1 MGLVLATAIACNS
14 PSEIG
19 SNFLEGGSLSLSF
32 IDTLSL
38 KVSTVILDSVPTSNN
53 GRLLVGYVDDPQTGK
68 FSASP
73 CFQLENTLTQSLD
86 EEFTYNYLALRLEN
100 DDYSFYD
107 TMQLLKLKVY
117 EVDEKIELEDDGKL
131 YNNKSFEKKLT
142 NGQPVALGELVFT
155 PSPRRMDTLEV
166 KISDAFGLNLF
177 QLLKDGDT
185 KVTSKR
191 EFQEFLKGLVIEPDT
206 TVTSC
211 FIGFKP
217 TAALRLH
224 YTDNG
229 TPKKKRYL
237 DFPLGSNIYYN
248 QLKSNRSKTELKE
261 LVTRE
266 KSLSS
271 TKTSNMAYFHNGMA
285 LGIRVEVPHLRSIL
299 QFDQNL
305 IVSQA
310 QLKIVPISNTY
321 TDNKPLP
328 FSHAIYAVD
337 KFNDVY
343 RQYQNSLVLVEDGL
357 LQRDTHYSADVTE
370 FVKSQ
375 LRTDLKNQ
383 NALYFLPSSPGTRID
398 RVYVGDGDNKYGMEL
413 RIYYSQVN

>member
-1 MGLVLATAIACNS
+1 
-14 PSEIG
+14 
-19 SNFLEGGSLSLSF
+19 
-32 IDTLSL
+32 
-38 KVSTVILDSVPTSNN
+38 
-53 GRLLVGYVDDPQTGK
+53 
-68 FSASP
+68 
-73 CFQLENTLTQSLD
+73 
-86 EEFTYNYLALRLEN
+86 
-100 DDYSFYD
+100 
-107 TMQLLKLKVY
+107 
-117 EVDEKIELEDDGKL
+117 
-131 YNNKSFEKKLT
+131 
-142 NGQPVALGELVFT
+142 
-155 PSPRRMDTLEV
+155 
-166 KISDAFGLNLF
+166 
-177 QLLKDGDT
+177 
-185 KVTSKR
+185 
-191 EFQEFLKGLVIEPDT
+191 
-206 TVTSC
+206 
-211 FIGFKP
+211 
-217 TAALRLH
+217 
-224 YTDNG
+224 
-229 TPKKKRYL
+229 
-237 DFPLGSNIYYN
+237 
-248 QLKSNRSKTELKE
+248 
-261 LVTRE
+261 
-266 KSLSS
+266 
-271 TKTSNMAYFHNGMA
+271 MA